1 MTVLWFFYFIAM
13 SLITY
18 ILYAAD
24 KRRRGNGASAS
35 ERFCFSAFWAA
46 HRAHWLQ

>member
-13 SLITY
+13 SLIAY
-18 ILYAAD
+18 ILYAGS
-24 KRRRGNGASAS
+24 RGNGASAS

-46 HRAHWLQ
+46 HRARWLR